1 MDPLKVIAVERRRQI
16 LKLIWHDE
24 LSAGDIA
31 ARFDVSWPAISQHL
45 GVLKAAG
52 FVTERRD
59 GRSRLYRAKPEAM
72 GHLRAVIESMWQTRL
87 GDLKAVVEADLRNQ
101 EDS

>member
-1 MDPLKVIAVERRRQI
+1 MDPVKVIAVERRRHI
-16 LKLIWHDE
+16 LEMVWHDE

-59 GRSRLYRAKPEAM
+59 GRSRLYRANPDAM
-72 GHLRAVIESMWQTRL
+72 GHLRVVVESMWQSRL
-87 GDLKAVVEADLRNQ
+87 DDLKAVVEADLLNQ
-101 EDS
+101 EAP

>member
-16 LKLIWHDE
+16 LEMIWRDE

-52 FVTERRD
+52 FVSERRD
-59 GRSRLYRAKPEAM
+59 GRSRLYRANPEAM
-72 GHLRAVIESMWQTRL
+72 GHPATVIESMWQSRL
-87 GDLKAVVEADLRNQ
+87 DDLKAVVESDLSEQ
-101 EDS
+101 EDQ